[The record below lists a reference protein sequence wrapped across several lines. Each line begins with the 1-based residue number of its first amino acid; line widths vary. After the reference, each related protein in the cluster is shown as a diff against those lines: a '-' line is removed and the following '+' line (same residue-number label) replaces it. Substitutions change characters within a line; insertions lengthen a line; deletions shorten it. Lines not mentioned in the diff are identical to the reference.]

1 MDLFFKDVH
10 QNNSFENNLEASN
23 VPFFLHLSRTSKR
36 RNRHFPAQII
46 RYEWACQRLLQP
58 LRIIWEWRKNKQHE
72 KTARGCEEI
81 ASELYPLL
89 STASPLFLCFVFG
102 VPLSFSSNHYVNAM
116 RRIMRDNKV
125 ERIYDYTCNPYI
137 VMAFQTIHFR
147 WIVKQVKS
155 EEQQKKKEK

>member
-1 MDLFFKDVH
+1 MSLSAPVAAVESYMRIMEKKI
-10 QNNSFENNLEASN
+10 NSMRKQGGM
-23 VPFFLHLSRTSKR
+23 V
-36 RNRHFPAQII
+36 
-46 RYEWACQRLLQP
+46 RLM
-58 LRIIWEWRKNKQHE
+58 
-72 KTARGCEEI
+72 
-81 ASELYPLL
+81 ASERYPLL

-147 WIVKQVKS
+147 
-155 EEQQKKKEK
+155 